1 MEINCRFG
9 DYFSWIDLGERRKL
23 LAAKKSK
30 VSRVCIYTLYMP
42 PDGHTLSKIVQ
53 QIGATMHSRA
63 TQIVV
68 QVPPIIVQIVILS
81 N

>member
-1 MEINCRFG
+1 M
-9 DYFSWIDLGERRKL
+9 
-23 LAAKKSK
+23 
-30 VSRVCIYTLYMP
+30 CIYALYMP

-53 QIGATMHSRA
+53 QIEATMHSRA

-68 QVPPIIVQIVILS
+68 QVPPIIAQIVILS